1 METLIVITE
10 TGTEK
15 YLLNTKINQEVLEKQ
30 INNILDSLNVLD
42 WYIVDGW
49 EIERTVQ
56 TPLHIKHNPSY

>member
-15 YLLNTKINQEVLEKQ
+15 YLLNTKINQEVLDKY
-30 INNILDSLNVLD
+30 INNILNSLNVLD

-49 EIERTVQ
+49 NIERTV
-56 TPLHIKHNPSY
+56 